1 MKNLL
6 NKLTPSA
13 QMQIASLSLENR
25 KAIQNILKINA
36 STLDI
41 SIEDIYAVMSRIGSK
56 DEDPVVAFISLFVYQ
71 NGEEM
76 YKTIQKIF
84 FKSICHK
91 HGITA

>member
-1 MKNLL
+1 
-6 NKLTPSA
+6 
-13 QMQIASLSLENR
+13 
-25 KAIQNILKINA
+25 
-36 STLDI
+36 LDI

>member
-25 KAIQNILKINA
+25 KSVQNILKINA